1 MCNVAVFL
9 PSAGMTLEKNVGSFS
24 IIFVGAD
31 HYFCSKEPQ
40 HKQNQCC
47 KCGVL
52 KASCTQCWGNEYR
65 KPNSCAPPPLLVLAV
80 LILQPLLFGSRP
92 RLPLH
97 VLVLLSS
104 LTL

>member
-40 HKQNQCC
+40 HKQDQCC

-65 KPNSCAPPPLLVLAV
+65 KPNSCAPPP
-80 LILQPLLFGSRP
+80 PP
-92 RLPLH
+92 RACSADSAA
-97 VLVLLSS
+97 SS
-104 LTL
+104 VWQQA